1 MARKKAVLKVKS
13 KKQITVTESSCNI
26 FADLGLP
33 DANELPMKAE
43 LTRQLYNRIK
53 SLELTQVEAG
63 KRLGLEQPD
72 VSKLM
77 QGRFTS
83 FSVDRL
89 ISLLNALYIDV
100 EIVLRPMRNDGSC
113 KRGRATVT
121 VSKIN
126 NNTGATHHMTP
137 EAN

>member
-1 MARKKAVLKVKS
+1 MARKKANLKVKS
-13 KKQITVTESSCNI
+13 RKKIAVTESSGNI

-53 SLELTQVEAG
+53 SLGLTQVEAAG
-63 KRLGLEQPD
+63 RLGLEQPD

-77 QGRFTS
+77 QGRFTG
-83 FSVDRL
+83 FSADRL

-100 EIVLRPMRNDGSC
+100 EIVLRPMRTDGRC
-113 KRGRATVT
+113 QRGRSIVK
-121 VSKIN
+121 VSKI
-126 NNTGATHHMTP
+126 A
-137 EAN
+137 A